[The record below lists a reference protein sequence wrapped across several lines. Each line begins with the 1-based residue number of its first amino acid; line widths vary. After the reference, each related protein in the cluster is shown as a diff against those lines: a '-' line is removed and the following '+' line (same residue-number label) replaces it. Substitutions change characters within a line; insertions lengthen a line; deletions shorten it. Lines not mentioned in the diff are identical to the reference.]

1 MQLTVNLIPK
11 VKELREKDDVWKVAL
26 KIQFS
31 VKIWHALF
39 TIYIDSILFHPAT
52 SLLLYKVKEL

>member
-39 TIYIDSILFHPAT
+39 TIYIDSI
-52 SLLLYKVKEL
+52 